1 MNMPDLQQ
9 ERRRPGSET
18 LSPSEAAY
26 VAAVSRKT
34 VDQAID
40 RGEVT
45 PARSRR
51 RTDAAR
57 TLEVSDAVYLRLRR
71 NAGRVL
77 SSEGKRRLY
86 ERLSGRA
93 INEIPGTIDLGSVG
107 VRTEIA
113 VSEVLECLARLRGA
127 RNLVVSDPEVRGG
140 EPVVRDTRIPVHLL
154 AEMVAQGTSPEAILA
169 AYPALTAESL
179 DAAVLFAQ
187 LHPRR
192 GRPRSAPWREQPAVR
207 VFMPDEL
214 GDR

>member
-1 MNMPDLQQ
+1 MSALQQ
-9 ERRRPGSET
+9 ERRRPGAET

-45 PARSRR
+45 PARARR
-51 RTDAAR
+51 RTDPAR
-57 TLEVSDAVYLRLRR
+57 TLAISDAIYLRLRR

-86 ERLSGRA
+86 ERLSGRS
-93 INEIPGTIDLGSVG
+93 IDQIPGTIDLGSVG

-127 RNLVVSDPEVRGG
+127 RDLVVSDPEVRGG
-140 EPVVRDTRIPVHLL
+140 EPVIRDTRIPVYLV
-154 AEMVAQGTSPEAILA
+154 AEMVAQGTGREAILT

-179 DAAVLFAQ
+179 DAAALYAQ

-192 GRPRSAPWREQPAVR
+192 GRPRSAPWRDKPPVR
-207 VFMPDEL
+207 VFTPEQL